1 MKIEII
7 NVGDRQKMPKYSY
20 YELIYKN
27 LDKDKVETKKMMD
40 FSYPVVFKALEQSAK
55 GDKYEVVLVK
65 EKEYWQWTEAKKL
78 DGSEPTSPAN
88 TTGPE
93 PKAYVKGSNYET
105 SEERKERQTHIIRQ
119 SSLGHAINTLKTDKI
134 QPSKDDVLAL
144 AADYEQW
151 VIRKTVAQHLE
162 GFPDDFPE

>member
-7 NVGDRQKMPKYSY
+7 NVGDVQKKDKYSVV
-20 YELIYKN
+20 ELGYKN
-27 LDKDKVETKKMMD
+27 IDKDKTETKKLMS
-40 FSYPVVFKALEQSAK
+40 FSYPLVYNALRQSSK
-55 GDKYEVVLVK
+55 GDKFDIKLAK
-65 EKEYWQWTEAKKL
+65 EGEYWQWTECVVA
-78 DGSEPTSPAN
+78 GTESTPTPSSS
-88 TTGPE
+88 GPE

-119 SSLGHAINTLKTDKI
+119 SSLGHAVNTLKVDGEALE
-134 QPSKDDVLAL
+134 KDAVLAL

-151 VIRKTVAQHLE
+151 VTRKTMAQHLE

>member
-7 NVGDRQKMPKYSY
+7 NVGDVQKKDKYSVV
-20 YELIYKN
+20 ELVYKN
-27 LDKDKVETKKMMD
+27 IDKDKTETKKLMD
-40 FSYPVVFKALEQSAK
+40 FSYPPVYNTLRKSSK
-55 GDKYEVVLVK
+55 GDKFDIKLAK
-65 EKEYWQWTEAKKL
+65 EDGYWQWTECSVA
-78 DGSEPTSPAN
+78 GSDPTPTPSSP
-88 TTGPE
+88 GPE

-119 SSLGHAINTLKTDKI
+119 SSLGHAVNTLKVDGEALE
-134 QPSKDDVLAL
+134 KDAVLAL

-151 VIRKTVAQHLE
+151 VTRKTMAQHLE

>member
-7 NVGDRQKMPKYSY
+7 NVGDVQKKDKYSVV
-20 YELIYKN
+20 ELVYKN
-27 LDKDKVETKKMMD
+27 IDKDKTETKKLMS
-40 FSYPVVFKALEQSAK
+40 FSYPLVYNALRQSSK
-55 GDKYEVVLVK
+55 GDKFDIKLAK
-65 EKEYWQWTEAKKL
+65 EGEYWQWTECVEA
-78 DGSEPTSPAN
+78 GSDPTPTLSSS
-88 TTGPE
+88 GPE

-119 SSLGHAINTLKTDKI
+119 SSLGHAVNTLKVDGEALE
-134 QPSKDDVLAL
+134 KDAVLAL

-151 VIRKTVAQHLE
+151 VTRKTMAQHLE

>member
-7 NVGDRQKMPKYSY
+7 NVGDVQKKDKYSVV
-20 YELIYKN
+20 ELVYKN
-27 LDKDKVETKKMMD
+27 IDKDKTETKKLMS
-40 FSYPVVFKALEQSAK
+40 FSYPVVYNALRQSSK
-55 GDKYEVVLVK
+55 GDKFDIKLAK
-65 EKEYWQWTEAKKL
+65 EGEYWQWTECEEA
-78 DGSEPTSPAN
+78 GSDPTPTPSSS
-88 TTGPE
+88 GPE

-119 SSLGHAINTLKTDKI
+119 SSLGHAVNTLKVDGEALE
-134 QPSKDDVLAL
+134 KDAVLAL

-151 VIRKTVAQHLE
+151 VTRKTMAQHLE

>member
-7 NVGDRQKMPKYSY
+7 NVGDVQKKDKYSVV
-20 YELIYKN
+20 ELVYKN
-27 LDKDKVETKKMMD
+27 IDKDKTETKKLMS
-40 FSYPVVFKALEQSAK
+40 FSYPVVYNALRQSSK
-55 GDKYEVVLVK
+55 GDKFDIKLAK
-65 EKEYWQWTEAKKL
+65 EGEYWQWTECVVA
-78 DGSEPTSPAN
+78 GTESTPTPSSS
-88 TTGPE
+88 GPE

-119 SSLGHAINTLKTDKI
+119 SSLGHAVNTLKVDGEALE
-134 QPSKDDVLAL
+134 KDAVLAL

-151 VIRKTVAQHLE
+151 VTRKTMAQQLE

>member
-7 NVGDRQKMPKYSY
+7 NVGDVQKKDKYSVV
-20 YELIYKN
+20 ELVYKN
-27 LDKDKVETKKMMD
+27 IDKDKTETKKLMS
-40 FSYPVVFKALEQSAK
+40 FSYPLVYNALRQSSK
-55 GDKYEVVLVK
+55 GDKFDIKLAK
-65 EKEYWQWTEAKKL
+65 EGEYWQWTE
-78 DGSEPTSPAN
+78 SEVAGTESTPTPSSS
-88 TTGPE
+88 GPE

-119 SSLGHAINTLKTDKI
+119 SSLGHAVNTLKVDGEALE
-134 QPSKDDVLAL
+134 KDAVLAL

-151 VIRKTVAQHLE
+151 VTRKTMAQHLE

>member
-7 NVGDRQKMPKYSY
+7 NVGDVQKKDKYSVV
-20 YELIYKN
+20 ELVYKN
-27 LDKDKVETKKMMD
+27 IDKDKTETKKLMS
-40 FSYPVVFKALEQSAK
+40 FSYPVVYNALRQSSK
-55 GDKYEVVLVK
+55 GDKFDIKLVK
-65 EKEYWQWTEAKKL
+65 EGEYWQWTECVEA
-78 DGSEPTSPAN
+78 GSDPTPTPSSS
-88 TTGPE
+88 GPE

-119 SSLGHAINTLKTDKI
+119 SSLGHAVNTLKVDGKALE
-134 QPSKDDVLAL
+134 KDAVLAL

-151 VIRKTVAQHLE
+151 VTRKTMAQHLE

>member
-7 NVGDRQKMPKYSY
+7 NVGDVQKKDKYSVV
-20 YELIYKN
+20 ELVYKN
-27 LDKDKVETKKMMD
+27 IDKDKTETKKLMS
-40 FSYPVVFKALEQSAK
+40 FSYPVVYNALRQSSK
-55 GDKYEVVLVK
+55 GDKFDIKLAK
-65 EKEYWQWTEAKKL
+65 EGEYWQWTECVEA
-78 DGSEPTSPAN
+78 GSDPTPTLSSS
-88 TTGPE
+88 GPE

-119 SSLGHAINTLKTDKI
+119 SSLGHAVNTLKVDGEALE
-134 QPSKDDVLAL
+134 KDAVLAL

-151 VIRKTVAQHLE
+151 VTRKTMAQHLE

>member
-7 NVGDRQKMPKYSY
+7 NVGDVQKKDKYSVV
-20 YELIYKN
+20 ELVYKN
-27 LDKDKVETKKMMD
+27 IDKDKTETKKLMN
-40 FSYPVVFKALEQSAK
+40 FSYPLVYNALRQSSK
-55 GDKYEVVLVK
+55 GDKFDIKLAK
-65 EKEYWQWTEAKKL
+65 EGEYWQWTECAVA
-78 DGSEPTSPAN
+78 STESVPTPSSS
-88 TTGPE
+88 GPE

-119 SSLGHAINTLKTDKI
+119 SSLGHAVNTLKVDGEALE
-134 QPSKDDVLAL
+134 KDAVLAL

-151 VIRKTVAQHLE
+151 VTRKTMAQHLE

>member
-7 NVGDRQKMPKYSY
+7 NVGDVQKKDKYSVV
-20 YELIYKN
+20 ELVYKN
-27 LDKDKVETKKMMD
+27 IDKDKTETKKLMS
-40 FSYPVVFKALEQSAK
+40 FSYPLVYNALRQSSK
-55 GDKYEVVLVK
+55 GDKFDIKLAK
-65 EKEYWQWTEAKKL
+65 EGEYWQWTECVVA
-78 DGSEPTSPAN
+78 GTESTPTPSSS
-88 TTGPE
+88 GPE

-119 SSLGHAINTLKTDKI
+119 SSLGHAVNTLKVDGEALE
-134 QPSKDDVLAL
+134 KDAVLAL

-151 VIRKTVAQHLE
+151 VTRKTMAQHLE

>member
-7 NVGDRQKMPKYSY
+7 NVGDVQKKDKYSVV
-20 YELIYKN
+20 ELVYKN
-27 LDKDKVETKKMMD
+27 IDKDKTETKKLMS
-40 FSYPVVFKALEQSAK
+40 FSYPLVYNALRQSSK
-55 GDKYEVVLVK
+55 GDKFDIKLAK
-65 EKEYWQWTEAKKL
+65 EGEYWQWTECVVA
-78 DGSEPTSPAN
+78 GSDPTPTPSSS
-88 TTGPE
+88 GPE

-119 SSLGHAINTLKTDKI
+119 SSLGHAVNTLKVEGEALE
-134 QPSKDDVLAL
+134 KDAVLAL

-151 VIRKTVAQHLE
+151 VTRKTMAQHLE

>member
-7 NVGDRQKMPKYSY
+7 NVGDVQKKDKYSVV
-20 YELIYKN
+20 ELVYKN
-27 LDKDKVETKKMMD
+27 LDKDKTETKKLMS
-40 FSYPVVFKALEQSAK
+40 FSYPLVYNALRQASK
-55 GDKYEVVLVK
+55 GDKFDIKLAK
-65 EKEYWQWTEAKKL
+65 EGEYWQWTECVVSGTEQA
-78 DGSEPTSPAN
+78 PTPSSS
-88 TTGPE
+88 GPE

-105 SEERKERQTHIIRQ
+105 PEERKERQTHIIRQ

>member
-7 NVGDRQKMPKYSY
+7 NVGDVQKKDKYSVV
-20 YELIYKN
+20 ELVYKN
-27 LDKDKVETKKMMD
+27 IDKDKTETKKLMN
-40 FSYPVVFKALEQSAK
+40 FSYPLVYNALRQSSK
-55 GDKYEVVLVK
+55 GDKFDIKLAK
-65 EKEYWQWTEAKKL
+65 EGEYWQWTECEVA
-78 DGSEPTSPAN
+78 GTESTPTPSSS
-88 TTGPE
+88 GPE

-119 SSLGHAINTLKTDKI
+119 SSLGHAVNTLKVDGEALE
-134 QPSKDDVLAL
+134 KDAVLAL

-151 VIRKTVAQHLE
+151 VTRKTMAQHLE